1 MTIPPPRPKMDPMT
15 PAATPPSKRMIV
27 SGGITVH
34 CAQCTVHS
42 SSRAFE
48 LLDAADDLA
57 VVGVHAVDLHERLL
71 RVLRVADLDVRVTE
85 VVEEADVL
93 LLVDLRHLESFAI
106 PLDSELRHPFFEEAE
121 AEHRR
126 AFDGA
131 LRVFRRELE
140 LTDRLVRQP

>member
-34 CAQCTVHS
+34 GALCTVHS

-57 VVGVHAVDLHERLL
+57 VVGVHAVVLHERLL
-71 RVLRVADLDVRVTE
+71 RDLSVAHLVVGIAEVVAQGDELLLDV
-85 VVEEADVL
+85 
-93 LLVDLRHLESFAI
+93 LRHL
-106 PLDSELRHPFFEEAE
+106 D
-121 AEHRR
+121 
-126 AFDGA
+126 AFVV
-131 LRVFRRELE
+131 LL
-140 LTDRLVRQP
+140 